1 MSSQAHRFILC
12 AAISVVA
19 IFPQSRS
26 AHAEIQAGAA
36 MVDITPDQLPVLV
49 NGGMLSRS
57 VDQIK
62 TRINARA
69 IAITDGETTLAIVV
83 VDSCM
88 LPRLLLDD
96 AKKRAFKKTG
106 IKPENILVSATHTHS
121 APSAFGALG
130 TDPDPSYVPLIRE
143 RIAEAIEQAH
153 ANLQPAK
160 VGWGTTDAAA
170 FTALRRWVRRPDR
183 VDEDPFGN
191 PTVRANM
198 HSARDLDAV
207 TGPSGPEDP
216 ELSMIAFQS
225 LDGKPIAAMANFSMH
240 YFSDQAIS
248 ADYFG
253 LFCDGLQNHV
263 NARAAS
269 KASNT
274 NNKTSANDSISE
286 TPFVGIMSHGCSG
299 DIWRRDYMTWN
310 GKDESTIESYTQGLL
325 NLATNLF
332 DAIEYE
338 EAEDIAMAQAELSMN
353 YRTPDLQRLE
363 WSQSIVDG
371 IENNTPKDTREV
383 YAREQVLLHQMKS
396 TEIVVQAIRI
406 GRFAIASTPNETYA
420 LTGLKIKHQSPAER
434 TMVIELA
441 NGADGYIPPPEQHHL
456 GGYNTWAARSAGL
469 EVTAEPRI
477 VSTNLG
483 LLEQVCAQPRRP
495 YRETTGPRATKI
507 LELEPVAYWR
517 FADSEHPIARDASPH
532 GHHGTYESD
541 VCFFLEGPQDQNYTL
556 DQAVNRCAH
565 FAGGRV
571 RSVMNQHS
579 ETYSVVLNLWNGM
592 PNDARGITGWF
603 FSRDHAHATSAYG
616 EHLGIGGTETK
627 PGCLIFQYG
636 DNDPVVGKSS
646 LERWRW
652 HQVIIVREPHRIRVF
667 LDGQVEPE
675 IDTELTAEP
684 AESINTY
691 FLAGRSDSTNNW
703 LGSMDE
709 VAIFHHV
716 LDESQRKNLL
726 PR

>member
-1 MSSQAHRFILC
+1 MPIQAHRWIHN
-12 AAISVVA
+12 AAIGLAV
-19 IFPQSRS
+19 IFCQATSLQ
-26 AHAEIQAGAA
+26 AEIRVGAD

-69 IAITDGETTLAIVV
+69 IAVSDNETTIAMVV

-96 AKKRAFKKTG
+96 AKQRAFSRTG

-130 TDPDPSYVPLIRE
+130 TDPDPNYVPLIRE
-143 RIAEAIEQAH
+143 RIAEAIERAH
-153 ANLQPAK
+153 EKMQPAK
-160 VGWGTTDAAA
+160 VGWGTTNAEA
-170 FTALRRWVRRPDR
+170 FTALRRWVRRPDL

-191 PTVRANM
+191 ATVRANM
-198 HSARDLDAV
+198 HSARDLNAV

-216 ELSMIAFQS
+216 ELSIIAFQS
-225 LDGKPIAAMANFSMH
+225 LDGHPIAAMANFSMH

-253 LFCDGLQNHV
+253 LFCDGLQQHV
-263 NARAAS
+263 
-269 KASNT
+269 KA
-274 NNKTSANDSISE
+274 KQQPNDQ
-286 TPFVGIMSHGCSG
+286 TPMPNFVGIMSHGCSG
-299 DIWRRDYMTWN
+299 DIWRRDYMTWK
-310 GKDESTIESYTQGLL
+310 GEDDSTIESYTQGLL
-325 NLATNLF
+325 DVAINLF
-332 DAIEYE
+332 ETIEYE
-338 EAEDIAMAQAELSMN
+338 EANDISMAQAELSMN

-363 WSQSIVDG
+363 WSQSIVEG

-383 YAREQVLLHQMKS
+383 YAREQVLLHQMQS
-396 TEIVVQAIRI
+396 TEILVQAIRI

-420 LTGLKIKHQSPAER
+420 LTGLKIKHQSPVDH

-441 NGADGYIPPPEQHHL
+441 NGADGYIPPPEQHRL

-483 LLEQVCAQPRRP
+483 LLEEVCDRPRRP
-495 YRETTGPRATKI
+495 YQESTGPLAASI
-507 LELEPVAYWR
+507 LEQDPIAYWR
-517 FADSEHPIARDASPH
+517 FADSEHPIVRDASPH
-532 GHHGTYESD
+532 GHHATYESD
-541 VCFFLEGPQDQNYTL
+541 VCFFLEGPQDRKFTVD
-556 DQAVNRCAH
+556 DQVNRCVH

-579 ETYSVVLNLWNGM
+579 DSYSIVMNLWNGM
-592 PNDARGITGWF
+592 PSDARGVTGWF

-616 EHLGIGGTETK
+616 EHLGLGGTETK
-627 PGCLIFQYG
+627 PGSLIFQYG
-636 DNDPVVGKSS
+636 NQKPIIGKTP
-646 LERWRW
+646 LDRWQW
-652 HQVIIVREPHRIRVF
+652 HQVIIVREPHRIQVF
-667 LDGQVEPE
+667 LDGKSEPE
-675 IDTELTAEP
+675 IDAELP
-684 AESINTY
+684 AKPTESINTY
-691 FLAGRSDSTNNW
+691 FLAGRSDSSNNW
-703 LGSMDE
+703 QGSLDE
-709 VAIFHHV
+709 VALFPRA
-716 LDESQRKNLL
+716 LNESQRKNLS